1 MVEHIIYSL
10 NHFYP
15 ELAITITLC
24 VALVADLVLKRESHA
39 IGWIVLGGL
48 VITGI
53 LVIFQVGWVESIF
66 SDMVAVDPF
75 AVFFK
80 VMLLIASILIILFSM
95 KSRELDDY
103 IDRIGEYY
111 MLILGMILGMFLMVG
126 ATNVLLMFLAFEL
139 TSFCSYVLAGFTR
152 NSPRS
157 AEASIKYIIY
167 GAVSSGIMIYGI
179 SLLVG
184 ITGAIDIYGINE
196 ALSAGVEQPMVL
208 LIAIIMI
215 LVGLGFKL
223 AIVPFHFW
231 APDVYEGAPI
241 TITAY
246 LAVASKIAA
255 FAMTVRFFKVSFIDA
270 GGMDALGVWAIL
282 EGFNWN
288 IILAI
293 MAALAMVVGNLV
305 ALWQDN
311 IKRLLAYSSIAHAG
325 YIMMGLVVLTNEGIS
340 AILIYVFMY
349 LFMNMGAFFVAML
362 VSNKLNTESIDD
374 YKGLGPR
381 APLESVAMT
390 VFMIALTGLP
400 PTAGF
405 IAKLYVFGAAVSA
418 GWIWLVALAGIMTIV
433 SLFYYMRVV
442 RNMFL
447 FQPEEKQSEI
457 QFDVGSKAILLVLL
471 VPTLFFGVY
480 FTPVLEFAKMS
491 IQMFGL

>member
-39 IGWIVLGGL
+39 IGWIVIGGL

-53 LVIFQVGWVESIF
+53 LVFFQVGWVESIF
-66 SDMVAVDPF
+66 SDMIAVDPF

-80 VMLLIASILIILFSM
+80 VMLLLATILIILFSM

-208 LIAIIMI
+208 LIAVIMI
-215 LVGLGFKL
+215 LVGFGFKL

-270 GGMDALGVWAIL
+270 GGMDAIGVWAFI

-349 LFMNMGAFFVAML
+349 LFMNMGAFFVAMI

-374 YKGLGPR
+374 YKGLGLR
-381 APLESVAMT
+381 APFESVAMT

-418 GWIWLVALAGIMTIV
+418 GWIWLVVLAGVMTIV

-447 FQPEEKQSEI
+447 VQPEEKQSGI
-457 QFDVGSKAILLVLL
+457 QFDIGSKAILLVLL
-471 VPTLFFGVY
+471 VPTLLFGVY

-491 IQMFGL
+491 IQMFGV